1 MGNGIS
7 SRAVIRK
14 GALTTIQECTLAG
27 HLITMISEDKEI
39 CIPKAVEQ

>member
-14 GALTTIQECTLAG
+14 GGLTVLEEYTLAG
-27 HLITMISEDKEI
+27 HRLTIISEDKEI
-39 CIPKAVEQ
+39 CTNK